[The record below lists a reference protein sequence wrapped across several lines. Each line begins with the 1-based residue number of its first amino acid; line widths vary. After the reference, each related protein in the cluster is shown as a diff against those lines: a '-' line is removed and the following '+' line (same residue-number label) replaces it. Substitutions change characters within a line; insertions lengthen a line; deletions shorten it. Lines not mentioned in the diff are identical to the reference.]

1 MAYDTPM
8 QNTFEPLVAIDD
20 KAKSMIL
27 EVLQQEPD
35 SDRLGLVVG
44 IAGVEG
50 TGFKYNLAMMRVDD
64 AAPDDLIIDHGELSL
79 IIPSADVVNLT
90 GATIKTSSNL
100 LQPGLVLD
108 NPNGLS
114 PNILGDKP
122 PSGLSGSVVERANQ
136 VVNEV
141 INPAIASHGGRAEIA
156 GVEDGVAYVRFGGGC
171 QGCGMASVTL
181 SQGIEATLVEMIP
194 EINKV
199 IDATDHAG
207 GDNPYYE
214 AAKK

>member
-1 MAYDTPM
+1 
-8 QNTFEPLVAIDD
+8 
-20 KAKSMIL
+20 MIL
-27 EVLQQEPD
+27 EVLEQEPD
-35 SDRLGLVVG
+35 SERLGLVVS

-50 TGFKYNLAMMRVDD
+50 TGFKYNLAMMRVED
-64 AAPDDLIIDHGELSL
+64 AAPDDLIIEHGELSL
-79 IIPSADVVNLT
+79 IIPPADVVNLT
-90 GATIKTSSNL
+90 GATIKASTNL

-122 PSGLSGSVVERANQ
+122 PSDLSGSVVERANQ

-181 SQGIEATLVEMIP
+181 SQGIEATLVEMVP
-194 EINKV
+194 EITKV

-207 GDNPYYE
+207 GENPYYE